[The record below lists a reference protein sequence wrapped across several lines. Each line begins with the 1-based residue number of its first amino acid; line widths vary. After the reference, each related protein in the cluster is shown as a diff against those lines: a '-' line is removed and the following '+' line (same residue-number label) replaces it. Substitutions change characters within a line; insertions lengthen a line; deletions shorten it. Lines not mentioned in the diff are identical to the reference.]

1 MCNDYANHVG
11 AAEIGGAF
19 SELRI
24 PLRFPGGVPNIEPRD
39 DIRITDAGAVVRAAP
54 PSGDGAE
61 PGAAELVTMRW
72 SWPGPSSGGKPG
84 RPVYNFRSDGRT
96 LDKGRC
102 LIVADAF
109 YEFTDA
115 PGASKGA
122 RKTKWRFTLRG
133 HPWFCIAGLWR
144 DAAEFGP
151 AFTML
156 TAPPGPDV
164 APYHDRQIVVL
175 GREAWGRWLDAAVPA
190 GEVLHP
196 LPAGS
201 LDVERV
207 D

>member
-1 MCNDYANHVG
+1 MCNDYANHIG

-24 PLRFPGGVPNIEPRD
+24 PLRFPGGVPNIEPSD
-39 DIRITDAGAVVRAAP
+39 DIRITDPGAVVRAA
-54 PSGDGAE
+54 GDE

-72 SWPGPSSGGKPG
+72 SWPGPSQGGKPG

-96 LDKGRC
+96 LGKGRC

-109 YEFTDA
+109 YEFMDV
-115 PGASKGA
+115 PGAARGA
-122 RKTKWRFTLRG
+122 KKAKWRFTLRG
-133 HPWFCIAGLWR
+133 QAWFCIAGLWR
-144 DAAEFGP
+144 EVPEIGS

-156 TAPPGPDV
+156 TALPGPDV

-175 GREAWGRWLDAAVPA
+175 GREAWGRWLDPAVSA
-190 GEVLHP
+190 GEVLRP

-207 D
+207 G